1 MATFYLNHESEL
13 YHHGILGMHWGI
25 RRYQN
30 KDGSLTPAGEARYRK
45 KMAKESEKANK
56 ELVSSVKHEIAKSG
70 VTNPNSVRVEIT
82 DGGHKDGVAR
92 EIRINKM
99 SQAKLKDGSYSEEVP
114 VEITMDKNYGTASDC
129 ARSVKVIDNKI
140 AKALPTAR
148 DKIADEMYETYSKY
162 WYDPVY
168 NSGPKL
174 SKKEFREKISPEW
187 ASADQTSDG
196 EFFFML
202 GFDDAGCFE
211 GHTIVVDLD
220 RWNVRLFG

>member
-13 YHHGILGMHWGI
+13 YHHGILGMRWGI

-45 KMAKESEKANK
+45 KMAKESKKNNK
-56 ELVSSVKHEIAKSG
+56 ELASSVKHEIARSG

-82 DGGHKDGVAR
+82 DQ
-92 EIRINKM
+92 EIQINKM
-99 SQAKLKDGSYSEEVP
+99 SQAKLKDGSYSEAVP
-114 VEITMDKNYGTASDC
+114 VEITMDKNYGSASDY

-140 AKALPTAR
+140 AKSLPMAR
-148 DKIADEMYETYSKY
+148 DKIADKMYETYSKY
-162 WYDPVY
+162 WYDPAY
-168 NSGPKL
+168 SIGPKL
-174 SKKEFREKISPEW
+174 SKKEFREKISPAW

-196 EFFFML
+196 EFFFEL
-202 GFDDAGCFE
+202 GFDDAGCFW